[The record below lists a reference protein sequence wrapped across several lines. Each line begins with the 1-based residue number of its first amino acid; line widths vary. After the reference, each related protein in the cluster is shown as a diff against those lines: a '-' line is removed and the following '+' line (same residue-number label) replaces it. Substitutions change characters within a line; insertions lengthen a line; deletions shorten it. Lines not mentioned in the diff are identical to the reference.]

1 MKRTIPNMIVATAV
15 SAALAGCA
23 APAASNDSPIEIVVT
38 TSILGDVVTNV
49 VGDNARVETI
59 MAPGVD
65 PHDFAPSARQVEA
78 IRNAD
83 LVVANGLG
91 LEEGLT
97 DVLES
102 AAADGV
108 PVFEMA
114 PVADPLPFGADD
126 HADDPDHG
134 DLDPHFWED
143 PSRMTIAVQALAEA
157 LVELDPSIDWSDP
170 ADAYTTSLDEVD
182 VELLGIFTVIPADR
196 RVIVTNHDAF
206 GYLADRYDLEVVA
219 VVVAGGSTLAEPSA
233 SDLADLV
240 AVVKEREVAAIFT
253 DNTTSSSL
261 AEAVAAEV
269 GDSVSVH
276 ELYSGSLS
284 DPDGPASNYL
294 EMLRFNATT
303 IADALG

>member
-1 MKRTIPNMIVATAV
+1 MVVATAV
-15 SAALAGCA
+15 AVALAGCA
-23 APAASNDSPIEIVVT
+23 APVASDDSAIDIVVT

-49 VGDNARVETI
+49 VGDQAQVETI

-65 PHDFAPSARQVEA
+65 PHDFAASARQVEM

-114 PVADPLPFGADD
+114 PIADPLPFGA
-126 HADDPDHG
+126 ADQANEEPDHG

-143 PSRMTIAVQALAEA
+143 PSRMAIAVRALAEV
-157 LVELDPSIDWSDP
+157 LVELDPSINWPGP
-170 ADAYTTSLDEVD
+170 AEAYIASLDEVD
-182 VELLGIFTVIPADR
+182 ADLAGVFSAIPADR
-196 RVIVTNHDAF
+196 RVIVTNHEAL

-233 SDLADLV
+233 ADLADLV
-240 AVVKEREVAAIFT
+240 AVVKERKVAAIFT
-253 DNTTSSSL
+253 DNTTSASL
-261 AEAVAAEV
+261 AEAVASEV
-269 GDSVSVH
+269 GDSVGVH
-276 ELYSGSLS
+276 ELFSGSLS
-284 DPDGPASNYL
+284 DPDGPASTYL